1 MVDNK
6 IVQKNGVWM
15 VMNGGQG
22 EIYLRTDSI
31 ETDLIDFLEE
41 FNEWVSVMFPGRM
54 IKTAIR
60 IEQGDA
66 KS

>member
-1 MVDNK
+1 
-6 IVQKNGVWM
+6 M